1 MQLILVSGL
10 SGAGKS
16 IALNVLEDG
25 GYYCV
30 DNLPANLLL
39 EVMDFLA
46 DAGHDRVAVSIDARS
61 AALPE
66 LPQHLARLAKR
77 GVDCR
82 VLYLEAS
89 AQALLRRFSET
100 RRRHPLASAGLTLSE
115 AIERERTLLAGVAAL
130 GQRVDTSDLQP
141 RVLQN
146 WIPDLLGV
154 GPESLT
160 LLFESFA
167 YRDGLPLD
175 ANWVLDAR
183 MLRPARPVAAGDRA
197 REPQLRERRDRLHRR
212 APPLGVPR
220 RAARRILSCRMAG
233 LGASPR
239 AGKGRFSIENL
250 PLFPLNT
257 VLFPGGRL
265 PLRIFEQRYMEM
277 AKACLRDGAPF
288 GVCLIRNGAEVG
300 APATPVDIGC
310 LAHIAEWDMEQLGVL
325 QVIAR
330 GGRRFRVLERRVQ
343 ADGLLRASIEIL
355 PEDEDSEIPQSCGI
369 CVRLLERVIDQQRA
383 LLEPPYRLE
392 SSAWVSSRLAEI
404 LPLPLAV
411 KQLLL
416 ETADGRS
423 RLEKLNGFLTKEPA
437 RGEA

>member
-1 MQLILVSGL
+1 M
-10 SGAGKS
+10 
-16 IALNVLEDG
+16 
-25 GYYCV
+25 
-30 DNLPANLLL
+30 
-39 EVMDFLA
+39 
-46 DAGHDRVAVSIDARS
+46 
-61 AALPE
+61 
-66 LPQHLARLAKR
+66 
-77 GVDCR
+77 
-82 VLYLEAS
+82 
-89 AQALLRRFSET
+89 
-100 RRRHPLASAGLTLSE
+100 
-115 AIERERTLLAGVAAL
+115 
-130 GQRVDTSDLQP
+130 
-141 RVLQN
+141 
-146 WIPDLLGV
+146 
-154 GPESLT
+154 
-160 LLFESFA
+160 
-167 YRDGLPLD
+167 
-175 ANWVLDAR
+175 
-183 MLRPARPVAAGDRA
+183 
-197 REPQLRERRDRLHRR
+197 
-212 APPLGVPR
+212 
-220 RAARRILSCRMAG
+220 
-233 LGASPR
+233 
-239 AGKGRFSIENL
+239 
-250 PLFPLNT
+250 
-257 VLFPGGRL
+257 LFPGGRL

-288 GVCLIRNGAEVG
+288 GVCLIRDGAEVG

-310 LAHIAEWDMEQLGVL
+310 LTHIAEWDMEQLGVL